1 MTSAASNAAEY
12 TIYVDGSCQDNKNV
26 TSETPAGWG
35 VVVVEG
41 DTQRGSGAGAVITE
55 LSGPVITKSTI
66 KDFFGAEV
74 GSNNTA
80 ELSAIAHAL
89 RWILKDGRVQ
99 QATIRADSQYALQ
112 ISQKNWKAKA
122 NLALV
127 ATVHGLWDEVSSLCQ
142 LSGTWVR
149 AHRGH
154 KWNER
159 ADHLA
164 FRAMQGEKPLPL
176 DFWKPGQR

>member
-1 MTSAASNAAEY
+1 MTPAASKAAY
-12 TIYVDGSCQDNKNV
+12 TIYVDGSCQDNQNV
-26 TSETPAGWG
+26 TSDTPAGWA
-35 VVVVEG
+35 VVVVGG
-41 DTQRGSGAGAVITE
+41 DSQRGNGTGSVITE
-55 LSGPVITKSTI
+55 LSGKVITDSTMEY
-66 KDFFGAEV
+66 FLGAEV

-89 RWILKDGRVQ
+89 RWVLKDGSVHQ
-99 QATIRADSQYALQ
+99 VTIRADSQYALQ
-112 ISQKNWKAKA
+112 ITQRNWKAKA

-127 ATVHGLWDEVSSLCQ
+127 STVHGLWDEVSTLCN
-142 LSGTWVR
+142 LTGTWVR
-149 AHRGH
+149 AHSGH

-164 FRAMQGEKPLPL
+164 FRAMQGEQPIPL

>member
-1 MTSAASNAAEY
+1 MPPAASKAAY
-12 TIYVDGSCQDNKNV
+12 TIYVDGSCQDNQNV

-35 VVVVEG
+35 VVVVCG
-41 DTQRGSGAGAVITE
+41 DTQRGSGAGSVITE
-55 LSGPVITKSTI
+55 LSGKVITNPKVEY
-66 KDFFGAEV
+66 FLGAEV

-89 RWILKDGRVQ
+89 RWILKEGVVQ
-99 QATIRADSQYALQ
+99 QATIRCDSQYALQ
-112 ISQKNWKAKA
+112 ISQRIWKAKA

-127 ATVHGLWDEVSSLCQ
+127 ATVHKLWDEVSTQCN
-142 LSGTWVR
+142 LSGNWVR
-149 AHRGH
+149 AHSGH

-164 FRAMQGEKPLPL
+164 FRAMQGETPPPL